1 MTIQYTMTVGEAQA
15 AVVRTTTAVD
25 PTALQV
31 VLLIGT
37 TVEEEELYLVSSI
50 QEGIKALGDRFLN
63 DLEYGFTAGTIK
75 ALSKLVKGPNVLATV
90 RADVAAVAITE
101 IAILIGDD
109 VVQGDGITRESIDV
123 LSNAFLETEG
133 VM

>member
-25 PTALQV
+25 PTALQIV
-31 VLLIGT
+31 VVIGT
-37 TVEEEELYLVSSI
+37 TVEADELYLVSSI

-63 DLEYGFTAGTIK
+63 ATQYDFTAGAIK
-75 ALSKLVKGPNVLATV
+75 ALSKLVTGPNVLATV
-90 RADVAAVAITE
+90 RANIAAVPITE
-101 IAILIGDD
+101 IAVLIGAD

-123 LSNAFLETEG
+123 LSNAFLDTDG
-133 VM
+133 VI